1 MDLGAAPK
9 LHAKALLA
17 LLLGL
22 LTLPLLTW
30 ALDPS
35 LALSQ
40 YAKRHWQVE
49 QGLPQNYVTSLA
61 QDPSGLLIVGT
72 SGGVA
77 HFDGVQF
84 TPVVLDE
91 KSGISREW
99 INAIAIDG
107 DGRLW
112 ISSRDAG
119 NYIRENGRSRRV
131 QSLAAGPA
139 SAFRRKNGSVVL
151 AGGGLREVANG
162 ELRLISEVGGGD
174 LSWQGVVEL
183 PDGRLLVC
191 DEDGLFA
198 VGANGTQLLLA
209 TGPEHGR
216 PLSLARGFQGGLF
229 LGTTKGLFK
238 LLTPSFYPY
247 PIPGVPGPV
256 VSIVGDFHGQVWAAT
271 WGEGLFRVSRGRVD
285 RWSQRDGLADD
296 FVHTLLGDW
305 EGNLW
310 IGTRAGLSRW
320 HSGPIVPYGPP
331 EGLDALFVSHVAGH
345 PKHGLWIGTWRRGMH
360 RFRDGGFQLLP
371 LRFPVETTL
380 LRALTFAPGGG
391 VWFSDWGG
399 GLHHLPDSQRKPEIE
414 QVFNSAALGYNA
426 SVRCMLFD
434 RSGGFW
440 VGSIEGLFHYPEGVV
455 TAKAVPRI
463 AQREIRALLE
473 ARDGTIWAGT
483 LRGLTAIRGTTAT
496 EIGQLPHQTVVA
508 LAEDS
513 RGRIWA
519 ATRANGIALV
529 EGNRVRLF
537 DQRHG
542 LPPLPVYAILE
553 DGFERLW
560 LSTPAGLFCVPL
572 SQLDEVIAGTRQ
584 TLNPIRFLQEDGLR
598 SIEFQNVG
606 DPPAWRDAEGHLWFS
621 SVAGL
626 VEVRPE
632 MLRLPGPPRVLV
644 QRVRSANRLHEIAY
658 TSNSLNGAE
667 HTEFRYRVAGLQT
680 EWIPLGT
687 QRALRLDTLPPG
699 EHRVEIAARQKGS
712 IWGKAATLTLTQPP
726 RWFETAWF
734 YAICLLALATLL
746 WAAYRWRV
754 SLVRARFALVA
765 EERNRIGREWH
776 DTLLAGFSALSWQ
789 LDSARK
795 ALPREGAQAADKA
808 IQVAGDMLRHYRT
821 EARQVIWD
829 LRHSAPERESL
840 PGALE
845 RTLREI
851 LPGGEIPYRV
861 DTDGDFSRL
870 SAEQSQTLLRICQEA
885 VFNAVRH
892 AEATGIAIRLRV
904 NAYHVE
910 AAVSDNGKG
919 FDPARLAPG
928 HFGLSIMRERAS
940 HFGGTVE
947 IDSAPGKGTEVRV
960 RLPLLET

>member
-1 MDLGAAPK
+1 
-9 LHAKALLA
+9 
-17 LLLGL
+17 
-22 LTLPLLTW
+22 
-30 ALDPS
+30 
-35 LALSQ
+35 
-40 YAKRHWQVE
+40 
-49 QGLPQNYVTSLA
+49 
-61 QDPSGLLIVGT
+61 
-72 SGGVA
+72 
-77 HFDGVQF
+77 
-84 TPVVLDE
+84 VVLDE
-91 KSGISREW
+91 KTGIAREW

-107 DGRLW
+107 NGRLW

-131 QSLAAGPA
+131 QSLATGPA
-139 SAFRRKNGSVVL
+139 SALPRKDGRVVVV
-151 AGGGLREVANG
+151 GGGLRAVVED
-162 ELRLISEVGGGD
+162 ELRMIAPVGGGD
-174 LSWQGVVEL
+174 LSWQGVLEL
-183 PDGRLLVC
+183 ADGLLLVC

-198 VGANGTQLLLA
+198 IESTGPRRLLA
-209 TGPEHGR
+209 TGPAYGR
-216 PLSLARGFQGGLF
+216 PLSLSHGPSGSVY
-229 LGTTKGLFK
+229 LGTTRGLFRISVGE
-238 LLTPSFYPY
+238 SFQAVAMR
-247 PIPGVPGPV
+247 GVSGPV
-256 VSIVGDFHGQVWAAT
+256 VSIVEDRDGQVWAAT
-271 WGEGLFRVSRGRVD
+271 WGEGLFRVHHGVAS
-285 RWSQRDGLADD
+285 RWSQSDGLADD
-296 FVHTLLGDW
+296 FVHTLLEDR

-331 EGLDALFVSHVAGH
+331 EGLDALFVSHVSRH
-345 PKHGLWIGTWRRGMH
+345 PAQGLWIGTWRRGMH
-360 RFRDGGFQLLP
+360 RFKNGRFQMLD

-399 GLHHLPDSQRKPEIE
+399 QLHHLPHAEGTLGPE
-414 QVFNSAALGYNA
+414 QAFTSSALGYNA

-434 RSGGFW
+434 RAGGFW
-440 VGSIEGLFHYPEGVV
+440 VGSVEGLFHYPDGSVG
-455 TAKAVPRI
+455 TGAVRRI

-473 ARDGTIWAGT
+473 SQDGTIWAGT
-483 LRGLTAIRGTTAT
+483 MRGLTAIRGTVAT
-496 EIGQLPHQTVVA
+496 EIEQLPHQTIVA

-513 RGRIWA
+513 HGRVWA

-529 EGNRVRLF
+529 EGKQVRLF

-553 DGFERLW
+553 DRFERLW
-560 LSTPAGLFCVPL
+560 LSTPAGLFAVPL
-572 SQLDEVIAGTRQ
+572 PQLEELISGARSAI
-584 TLNPIRFLQEDGLR
+584 NPLRFLQEDGLR

-606 DPPAWRDAEGHLWFS
+606 DPPAWRDASGHLWFS

-632 MLRLPGPPRVLV
+632 LLRLPDPPRVLL
-644 QRVRSANRLHEIAY
+644 QDVRSANRLHQIAFS
-658 TSNSLNGAE
+658 TDRLNGAE
-667 HTEFRYRVAGLQT
+667 FAEFRYRVAGLQN

-699 EHRVEIAARQKGS
+699 EHRVELAARQSGS
-712 IWGKAATLTLTQPP
+712 LWGDVSTLTISQPP
-726 RWFETAWF
+726 RWFETRWF
-734 YAICLLALATLL
+734 YAVCLVAVAALL

-776 DTLLAGFSALSWQ
+776 DTLLAGFSAISWQ

-795 ALPREGAQAADKA
+795 ALPPDGTQAADNA

-829 LRHSAPERESL
+829 LRHSAPERENL

-851 LPGGEIPYRV
+851 LPGGDIAHRV
-861 DTDGDFSRL
+861 ETEGDFTHL
-870 SAEQSQTLLRICQEA
+870 SAELSQALLRICQEA
-885 VFNAVRH
+885 AFNAARH
-892 AEATGIAIRLRV
+892 AEARAIVVRLRV
-904 NAYHVE
+904 EGTHAV
-910 AAVSDNGKG
+910 ATVSDDGRG
-919 FDPARLAPG
+919 FDPSRIGPG

-947 IDSAPGKGTEVRV
+947 IESAPGKGTEVRA
-960 RLPLLET
+960 RLPLQGLQHG